1 MPYECNFQMSFEW
14 LTLSNALEKSRRIR
28 SVCLPRLDL
37 RARSS
42 ISETNWVSQ
51 ERLSWKPCCRLYIS
65 LFEFRCLTTLEA
77 IMCSSTLHK
86 MHVREMGR

>member
-1 MPYECNFQMSFEW
+1 MVDLVQCFGEVYE
-14 LTLSNALEKSRRIR
+14 LR

-51 ERLSWKPCCRLYIS
+51 ERLSQKPCYRWYTS

-77 IMCSSTLHK
+77 IMCSSTLQDAM
-86 MHVREMGR
+86 MHVRKMGR